1 MTDNDLELI
10 ELASS
15 TSYRDTIYKY
25 IEEADT
31 DECRDILRSILENP
45 DIIWEQ

>member
-1 MTDNDLELI
+1 MTEHDLDLI
-10 ELASS
+10 DLAES
-15 TSYRDTIYKY
+15 TSYRDMIYKY

-31 DECRDILRSILENP
+31 DECRDILQNILEDP